1 MHDVMMMAD
10 KRSVILKYKACDGGL
25 ALYLLSRKMLVV
37 GATVSRHVSR
47 GMKGSRSTS
56 LSASAEGSDLPVK
69 LTVSEYCSIAT
80 DACMRSCS

>member
-1 MHDVMMMAD
+1 M
-10 KRSVILKYKACDGGL
+10 
-25 ALYLLSRKMLVV
+25 

-80 DACMRSCS
+80 DACMGSCS